1 MYFSHHNAR
10 LTVIRISSNH
20 YNLIKGICHQ
30 LTRNGKTW
38 KETIVEGIPISPNN
52 PIEAATDRMT
62 SITPNILKLNFFSEM

>member
-1 MYFSHHNAR
+1 MTLKF
-10 LTVIRISSNH
+10 SSNY
-20 YNLIKGICHQ
+20 YNLVKDIYHQ
-30 LTRNGKTW
+30 LTRKGKTW